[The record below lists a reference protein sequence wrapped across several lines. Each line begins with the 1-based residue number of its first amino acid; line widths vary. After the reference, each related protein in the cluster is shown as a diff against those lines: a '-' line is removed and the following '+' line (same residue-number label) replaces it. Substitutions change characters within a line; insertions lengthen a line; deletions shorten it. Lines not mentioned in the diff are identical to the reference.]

1 MDIRLYANQNV
12 VFSTDAELYQD
23 VYKTHIVGVY
33 PDRLELALSLN
44 KGYLLMLPVGTTVR
58 WIEPSA
64 VKGLTSVVIDRQIAR
79 HVWCADLPVARGK
92 SHSKKTRVL
101 AVGSGKGGVG
111 KTTLSIN
118 LAAALQKMGY
128 QVVVMDADI
137 GMANIEVLLNM
148 KCRYNLTHVLKGD
161 CQLTDILYEGPL
173 GMKVIP
179 GSSGVVAFT
188 DLTPLQ
194 FNRIV
199 SGFMHLDQIYD
210 YLIVDTGAGISELVL
225 KFLESADDIILV
237 TTPEPHAML
246 DTFAITKVLYSRN
259 KIISP
264 KLIFNKCESEL
275 EAKKSANKF
284 IGAVAEFLQRRPEY
298 LGWIFEDKRV
308 GKSLKSKEV
317 ISLVYPDIEF
327 SRQIENI
334 AQSLVGSKTVF
345 EQQGGIVS
353 FFNKLK
359 RNFG

>member
-1 MDIRLYANQNV
+1 MDIRLYVNQDV
-12 VFSTDAELYQD
+12 VFSTDAELYRD

-33 PDRLELALSLN
+33 PDRLELALSLH
-44 KGYLLMLPVGTTVR
+44 KGYLMMLPVGTTVR
-58 WIEPSA
+58 WVEPPA
-64 VKGLTSVVIDRQIAR
+64 IKGKSSVVIDRQMAR
-79 HVWCADLPVARGK
+79 HVWCVDLPDAR
-92 SHSKKTRVL
+92 SESQSKKTRVM

-118 LAAALQKMGY
+118 LATTLQKMGY
-128 QVVVMDADI
+128 RVAVMDADI

-148 KCRYNLTHVLKGD
+148 KCRYNLTHVLKGE
-161 CQLTDILYEGPL
+161 CQLTDILTEGPL
-173 GMKVIP
+173 GIQVIP

-188 DLTPLQ
+188 DLNPLQ
-194 FNRIV
+194 FNRII
-199 SGFMHLDQIYD
+199 SGFIQLDQVCD
-210 YLIVDTGAGISELVL
+210 FLIVDTGAGISELVL
-225 KFLESADDIILV
+225 KFLESADDIVLV

-259 KIISP
+259 KMISP
-264 KLIFNKCESEL
+264 KIVFNKCESEN

-284 IGAVAEFLQRRPEY
+284 INAVTDFLQRRPEY

-317 ISLVYPDIEF
+317 ISLLYPDIEF

-334 AQSLVGSKTVF
+334 AQSLVGTKTVF

-359 RNFG
+359 RNYG